1 MSNSHELGA
10 LSRVK
15 AYQIACDLRRSAWDD
30 STVMLG
36 DARLHDVARQM
47 IRAVGS
53 VAANISEGYSRRS
66 RAERIRFYEY
76 ALGSAYE
83 ASEWYESAE
92 RVLEAVALRDRFAN
106 LRSLKRLLLA
116 MIQNERAAKAS
127 NTAMPSSA
135 DNRLDSR
142 RDVQRDT

>member
-1 MSNSHELGA
+1 
-10 LSRVK
+10 
-15 AYQIACDLRRSAWDD
+15 
-30 STVMLG
+30 MLG